1 MTTSNIYKVSS
12 NQIVGVYTVNNYSVI
27 NKEYNKIEKKCI

>member
-12 NQIVGVYTVNNYSVI
+12 NQIVGVYTVNKNSVI
-27 NKEYNKIEKKCI
+27 NKE

>member
-12 NQIVGVYTVNNYSVI
+12 NQIVGVLVYTVNKNSVI
-27 NKEYNKIEKKCI
+27 NKE